1 MASDLSVLDDLVAG
15 QDRGAELVIK
25 HPTTG
30 ESLDIVFT
38 VVGPDSDTARRARLQ
53 FQDELFAFKG
63 RPPAAELDRMEI
75 DRRARCVVG
84 WRMKRDGK
92 DVPFTHSA
100 VVKVLTGMQFVRE
113 QVEQFSQSRAAWFL
127 RLPMED
133 ADVASR

>member
-1 MASDLSVLDDLVAG
+1 MAAPDLAALYDLVAG
-15 QDRGAELVIK
+15 QDRGMPLTVR
-25 HPTTG
+25 HPVTSEPLGTMT
-30 ESLDIVFT
+30 IA
-38 VVGPDSDTARRARLQ
+38 GPDSDVQRRARLQ
-53 FQDELFAFKG
+53 MQDELYAFKG
-63 RPPAAELDRMEI
+63 RPPAAEYDRMDI
-75 DRRARCVVG
+75 DRLARCVVG

-133 ADVASR
+133 A